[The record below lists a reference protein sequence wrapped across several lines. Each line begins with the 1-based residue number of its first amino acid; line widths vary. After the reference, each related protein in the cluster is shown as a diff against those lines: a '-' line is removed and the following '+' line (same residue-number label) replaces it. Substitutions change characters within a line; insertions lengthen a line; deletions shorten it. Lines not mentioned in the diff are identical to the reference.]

1 MLLDPAFASG
11 WNLPYLPLGDPEI
24 ALLLLILLF
33 PGEPL
38 SLQSRLSLRL
48 VDLPGAAHSFSSDEL
63 RMVVTRLVGCPEA
76 LVLAC
81 RSLSFR
87 ICSNHSSIFHRSP
100 SLRMQPR
107 GGILDLILLDQPCLF
122 FCCLLQ
128 DLEFLPDVP
137 PSGWAKSCQ
146 KCLRFRPCQPA
157 CLWSFSIPSLLSDE
171 WFAPLLQAVL
181 HEEFDP
187 FLREPSDEVEAV
199 FPSPLS
205 PPSDVLE
212 DTPGDP
218 QPPEEW

>member
-11 WNLPYLPLGDPEI
+11 WNWPGALLGDTGMS
-24 ALLLLILLF
+24 LLLLVLLF

-38 SLQSRLSLRL
+38 SSRSRLFLRL
-48 VDLPGAAHSFSSDEL
+48 VGRPGAAPSFSSDEL

-107 GGILDLILLDQPCLF
+107 GGILDLLLLDQPCLL

-128 DLEFLPDVP
+128 DLEFLPDFP
-137 PSGWAKSCQ
+137 PSGRTESCQ
-146 KCLRFRPCQPA
+146 QLLRFRPCQPA
-157 CLWSFSIPSLLSDE
+157 CQWAFSIPSPLFDQ
-171 WFAPLLQAVL
+171 WFAPLLQAVF
-181 HEEFDP
+181 HEESDSC
-187 FLREPSDEVEAV
+187 LREPSDEV
-199 FPSPLS
+199 
-205 PPSDVLE
+205 
-212 DTPGDP
+212 
-218 QPPEEW
+218 